1 MKKNVLMAGVAAI
14 VSLATFTLLP
24 AQEPSPGT
32 QPKEGKQKGI
42 VTFTTQP
49 VNGNTVT
56 GAPYSA
62 DAVTETTQTLGDGNR
77 IERTSSVKLYRDGQ
91 GRERQ
96 EEGAPEATR
105 IIISDPVAK
114 ASFTLNPQTH
124 TAQKSPAP
132 GGFFYNYY
140 FNSGEALS
148 ADAAAGLAAVRD
160 QAQALELQ
168 ISDLAGA
175 RAGGSTARTPTIYLD
190 GISTITVP
198 IRMASGSP
206 DPATEQLSPKTI
218 EGVFANGTRTTHTIP
233 AGQIGNQLPIQVVDE
248 VWYSPDLQMNVM
260 TRHSDPRTGEV
271 VYQLKNISRG
281 EPDASLFQVPPDYKI
296 NEGGG
301 RGGRGRGSVT
311 P

>member
-1 MKKNVLMAGVAAI
+1 MKKDILMLSAAAVAGLAA
-14 VSLATFTLLP
+14 FTLLP
-24 AQEPSPGT
+24 AQEPSPGG
-32 QPKEGKQKGI
+32 QPKEGKQKGAI
-42 VTFTTQP
+42 TFTTQP

-62 DAVTETTQTLGDGNR
+62 EAVTETTQTLADGNR
-77 IERTSSVKLYRDGQ
+77 IERSSSVKLYRDGQ

-96 EEGAPEATR
+96 EEGTPDATR
-105 IIISDPVAK
+105 IFISDPVAK

-124 TAQKSPAP
+124 TGRKSTAP
-132 GGFFYNYY
+132 GGTFFV
-140 FNSGEALS
+140 NSGQVLR
-148 ADAAAGLAAVRD
+148 ADTDARLAEVRD
-160 QAQALELQ
+160 QARVLELQ
-168 ISDLAGA
+168 VQALQAA
-175 RAGGSTARTPTIYLD
+175 REGGSTATRTVTINVD
-190 GISTITVP
+190 GTSTITLP
-198 IRMASGSP
+198 IRTASGSP

-248 VWYSPDLQMNVM
+248 VWYSPDLQMNVI

-296 NEGGG
+296 TEGGA
-301 RGGRGRGSVT
+301 GGRGRGGNVT